1 MPSTIE
7 KSNKDAIWRS
17 LNGQTVSVPNLA
29 KLLPSWNFKIHPEY
43 ERARDEVLNP
53 WIRRWVDDAVTCRKL
68 QKAEFGVFAAVL
80 CADAPFDRLCTVA
93 KYFAWYYIWD
103 DIFDCGALQG
113 GSDSEISNYRQASI
127 QYIQHQL
134 LPEHECPDLSV
145 YPSQLQNTLVCW
157 EEVGRHIR
165 EVCSHDTRVI
175 LSKTMLEYMEAVG
188 DANELFADGKL
199 PSLEAYWARRDYAA
213 GIYPGIATIPF
224 VYGVDITPADV
235 SNARMKALWKSTSYL
250 VHISNDII
258 SLRKE
263 LSDGQIENLVPVI
276 MLNEGITINEA
287 MQKSY
292 KYAKDNAADMET
304 AARNLQR
311 GLGERHSSSSQA
323 VVAAFTQGCR
333 DLAAG
338 LIHWSYS
345 GQRYFKSAELG
356 ADKVLRFQIDSGLSG
371 SAVAS
376 GSVAAQG

>member
-1 MPSTIE
+1 MPSIIE
-7 KSNKDAIWRS
+7 QSNQDVIWRS
-17 LNGQTVSVPNLA
+17 LTGQTVSVPNLA
-29 KLLPSWNFKIHPEY
+29 KLLPSWAFKIHPEY
-43 ERARDEVLNP
+43 ERARNDFLNP
-53 WIRRWVDDAVTCRKL
+53 WIRRWVDDSLTSRKL

-80 CADAPFDRLCTVA
+80 CSDAPFDRFVTVA

-113 GSDSEISNYRQASI
+113 SSDSEVSAYRQASM
-127 QYIQHQL
+127 QYIQYQL

-145 YPSQLQNTLVCW
+145 YSSQLQNALVCW
-157 EEVGRHIR
+157 EEVGKHIR
-165 EVCSHDTRVI
+165 EVCSHNTRMI
-175 LSKTMLEYMEAVG
+175 LSKAMLEYMEAVG
-188 DANELFADGKL
+188 DANALFDNGKF

-235 SNARMKALWKSTSYL
+235 SNIQMKELWKSTSYL

-276 MLNEGITINEA
+276 MLNESITINEA
-287 MQKSY
+287 MQESY
-292 KYAKDNAADMET
+292 KYAKDNVAGMET
-304 AARNLQR
+304 AARNLQSA
-311 GLGERHSSSSQA
+311 LGGTPRDQA

-345 GQRYFKSAELG
+345 GQRYFKSAELD
-356 ADKVLRFQIDSGLSG
+356 ADKVLHFQINRRLSG
-371 SAVAS
+371 PVVAS
-376 GSVAAQG
+376 GAIPVQG